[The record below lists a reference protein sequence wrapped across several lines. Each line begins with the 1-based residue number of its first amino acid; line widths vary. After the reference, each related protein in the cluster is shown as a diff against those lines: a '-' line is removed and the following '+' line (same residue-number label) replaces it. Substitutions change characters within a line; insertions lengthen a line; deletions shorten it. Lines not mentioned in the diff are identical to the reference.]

1 MMSEAGPER
10 SPEAVGLRARLRQA
24 PVQFA
29 LLAALLLVVVAAII
43 ITDLATGGDAE
54 PPPLLGENIAR
65 TPGAVVFPTL
75 PPLPT
80 ATPFVT
86 PTLSSGLDA
95 QERDALRIREMSL
108 LQIALAV
115 HLDRFGEYP
124 NTEGQIQSLC
134 VFEDLDKG
142 CELKRVLDEGQEE
155 LLQDPLGDPL
165 ANGYWY
171 VSDGGTYTIWMLRES
186 ADAGSEFACS
196 EAPPFLLEKGALFCV
211 TVSSAAGP

>member
-10 SPEAVGLRARLRQA
+10 SPEAVGLMARLRQA

-29 LLAALLLVVVAAII
+29 LLGTLLLVVVAAII
-43 ITDLATGGDAE
+43 ITDLATGGDAK
-54 PPPLLGENIAR
+54 PPPLLGEGIAL

-80 ATPFVT
+80 VTPFVT
-86 PTLSSGLDA
+86 PTLSSGADA

-108 LQIALAV
+108 LQIALTV
-115 HLDRFGEYP
+115 YLDRFGEYP
-124 NTEGQIQSLC
+124 DTQGQTQSLC
-134 VFEDLDKG
+134 VFEELDKG
-142 CELKRVLDEGQEE
+142 CELKQVLDEEQTE

-186 ADAGSEFACS
+186 AGPDSAFACP
-196 EAPPFLLEKGALFCV
+196 ETPPFLLEKGNLFCH
-211 TVSSAAGP
+211 TASSAAGP

>member
-1 MMSEAGPER
+1 MSEAGHER
-10 SPEAVGLRARLRQA
+10 SPEAAGLMARLGQGR
-24 PVQFA
+24 VQFA
-29 LLAALLLVVVAAII
+29 LLGTLLAIVLVAII
-43 ITDLATGGDAE
+43 LTDLATGGDAE
-54 PPPLLGENIAR
+54 PPALLGQNIAL

-86 PTLSSGLDA
+86 PTLSSGADA
-95 QERDALRIREMSL
+95 QGRDAQRLQELSL
-108 LQIALAV
+108 LQIALAL

-124 NTEGQIQSLC
+124 NTQGQTQSLC

-186 ADAGSEFACS
+186 EGSSSEFACS
-196 EAPPFLLEKGALFCV
+196 EAAPFLLAKGALFCL
-211 TVSSAAGP
+211 TVSGASGP

>member
-10 SPEAVGLRARLRQA
+10 SPEVAGLMARLRQA
-24 PVQFA
+24 RMQFA
-29 LLAALLLVVVAAII
+29 LLGALLVVLVLAVIL
-43 ITDLATGGDAE
+43 TDLATGGDAE
-54 PPPLLGENIAR
+54 PPPLLGENIAL

-86 PTLSSGLDA
+86 PTLSSGADA
-95 QERDALRIREMSL
+95 QERDAQRIRDLSQ

-124 NTEGQIQSLC
+124 NAQGQTQSLC
-134 VFEDLDKG
+134 VYQELDKG
-142 CELKRVLDEGQEE
+142 CELKRVLDEEQEE
-155 LLQDPLGDPL
+155 LPQDPLGD
-165 ANGYWY
+165 GYWY

-186 ADAGSEFACS
+186 ADASSDFACP
-196 EAPPFLLEKGALFCV
+196 EAPPFLLDKGALFCV

>member
-1 MMSEAGPER
+1 M
-10 SPEAVGLRARLRQA
+10 ARLRQGR
-24 PVQFA
+24 VQFT
-29 LLAALLLVVVAAII
+29 LLGALLLVVVVAII
-43 ITDLATGGDAE
+43 LTDLATGGDAE
-54 PPPLLGENIAR
+54 PPQLLGENIGL

-86 PTLSSGLDA
+86 PTLSSGADA
-95 QERDALRIREMSL
+95 QERDAQRLQELSL

-124 NTEGQIQSLC
+124 NTQGQTQSLC

-142 CELKRVLDEGQEE
+142 CELKRVLDEGQEG

-186 ADAGSEFACS
+186 ASAGSEFACP

>member
-1 MMSEAGPER
+1 MSEAGPER
-10 SPEAVGLRARLRQA
+10 SPEAAGLMARLRQGR
-24 PVQFA
+24 VQFA
-29 LLAALLLVVVAAII
+29 LLGTLLLVVVAAII
-43 ITDLATGGDAE
+43 LTDLAPGGDAE
-54 PPPLLGENIAR
+54 PPPLLGENIAL

-86 PTLSSGLDA
+86 PTLSSGADA
-95 QERDALRIREMSL
+95 QERDVQRLQDLSL

-115 HLDRFGEYP
+115 HLERFGEYP
-124 NTEGQIQSLC
+124 NSQGQTQSLC

-142 CELKRVLDEGQEE
+142 CELKRVLDEGQQE
-155 LLQDPLGDPL
+155 LLTDPLGDPL

-186 ADAGSEFACS
+186 AGPGSAFACP
-196 EAPPFLLEKGALFCV
+196 EAPPFLLDKGALYCV

>member
-1 MMSEAGPER
+1 MSEARPER
-10 SPEAVGLRARLRQA
+10 SPEAAGLTARLRQGR
-24 PVQFA
+24 VQFV
-29 LLAALLLVVVAAII
+29 LLGTLLVVVAVAII
-43 ITDLATGGDAE
+43 LTDLATGGDAE
-54 PPPLLGENIAR
+54 PPALLGENIAL

-86 PTLSSGLDA
+86 PTLSSGADA
-95 QERDALRIREMSL
+95 QERDALRVREMSL
-108 LQIALAV
+108 LQIALAAYF
-115 HLDRFGEYP
+115 DRFGEYP
-124 NTEGQIQSLC
+124 NTQGQTQSLC
-134 VFEDLDKG
+134 VFEELDKG

-186 ADAGSEFACS
+186 EGSSSEFACS
-196 EAPPFLLEKGALFCV
+196 EASPFLLDKGALFCL
-211 TVSSAAGP
+211 TVSSAADP

>member
-10 SPEAVGLRARLRQA
+10 SPEAAGLMARLRQA
-24 PVQFA
+24 RVQFA
-29 LLAALLLVVVAAII
+29 LLGALLAAVVLAVIL
-43 ITDLATGGDAE
+43 TDLATGGAAV
-54 PPPLLGENIAR
+54 PPPLLGENVAL

-86 PTLSSGLDA
+86 PTLSSGAGAQANDA
-95 QERDALRIREMSL
+95 QRLQALVQ

-115 HLDRFGEYP
+115 YLDRFGEYP
-124 NTEGQIQSLC
+124 NTQGQTQSLC

-142 CELKRVLDEGQEE
+142 CELKRVLDQGQKE
-155 LLQDPLGDPL
+155 LLHDPLGDPL

-186 ADAGSEFACS
+186 EGVGNEFACP
-196 EAPPFLLEKGALFCV
+196 ETPPFLLEKGALFCL